1 MDWWHCFFSISAG
14 TGKGCIL
21 KVISFFLIKT
31 NSMVKQ
37 QMKKALLLFTALIA
51 GAVVSTQAQAI
62 ATGLDGAANQVKGIF
77 GNVSNL
83 ILMVGGIIGLAGGIR
98 VYQKWNN
105 GDHDINKELIGWGG
119 SAIFLLLAGTT
130 LKLFYGI

>member
-1 MDWWHCFFSISAG
+1 
-14 TGKGCIL
+14 
-21 KVISFFLIKT
+21 
-31 NSMVKQ
+31 MVKQ
-37 QMKKALLLFTALIA
+37 QMKKAVFLWTVLIA
-51 GAVVSTQAQAI
+51 GVVVSTYAQAI

>member
-1 MDWWHCFFSISAG
+1 MDWWNYFSGISAG
-14 TGKGCIL
+14 IGKGCVL
-21 KVISFFLIKT
+21 KVFFLLIKT

-37 QMKKALLLFTALIA
+37 QIKKAVFLCTVLIA
-51 GAVVSTQAQAI
+51 GVVVSTYAQAI

>member
-1 MDWWHCFFSISAG
+1 MI
-14 TGKGCIL
+14 
-21 KVISFFLIKT
+21 
-31 NSMVKQ
+31 Q
-37 QMKKALLLFTALIA
+37 QQIKKAVFFCIA
-51 GAVVSTQAQAI
+51 FLAFFVVATQAQAI
-62 ATGLDGAANQVKGIF
+62 ATGLDGASAQVKSIF

-83 ILMVGGIIGLAGGIR
+83 ILMIGGIIGLAGGIR

>member
-1 MDWWHCFFSISAG
+1 
-14 TGKGCIL
+14 
-21 KVISFFLIKT
+21 
-31 NSMVKQ
+31 MVKQ
-37 QMKKALLLFTALIA
+37 QMKKVLLLFTALIA
-51 GAVVSTQAQAI
+51 GVVVSTQAQAI

-105 GDHDINKELIGWGG
+105 GDNDINKELIGWGG

>member
-1 MDWWHCFFSISAG
+1 
-14 TGKGCIL
+14 
-21 KVISFFLIKT
+21 
-31 NSMVKQ
+31 MVKKQ
-37 QMKKALLLFTALIA
+37 LKKAVFLCTALIVGLA
-51 GAVVSTQAQAI
+51 ATTHAQAI

>member
-1 MDWWHCFFSISAG
+1 MDWWDYFSGTGSGIGKGYILKIIFSIN
-14 TGKGCIL
+14 
-21 KVISFFLIKT
+21 KT

-37 QMKKALLLFTALIA
+37 QMKKALFLSTLLIVGF
-51 GAVVSTQAQAI
+51 VVSGQAQAI
-62 ATGLDGAANQVKGIF
+62 ATGLDGAANEVKGIF

>member
-1 MDWWHCFFSISAG
+1 
-14 TGKGCIL
+14 
-21 KVISFFLIKT
+21 
-31 NSMVKQ
+31 MVKQ

-51 GAVVSTQAQAI
+51 GVVVSTQAQAI

>member
-1 MDWWHCFFSISAG
+1 
-14 TGKGCIL
+14 
-21 KVISFFLIKT
+21 
-31 NSMVKQ
+31 MVKQ

-105 GDHDINKELIGWGG
+105 GDNDINKELIGWGG

>member
-1 MDWWHCFFSISAG
+1 
-14 TGKGCIL
+14 
-21 KVISFFLIKT
+21 
-31 NSMVKQ
+31 MVKQ

-51 GAVVSTQAQAI
+51 GLVVSSQAQAI

-83 ILMVGGIIGLAGGIR
+83 ILMIGGIIGLAGGIR

>member
-1 MDWWHCFFSISAG
+1 MDWRDYFSGIGSGIGKSYILKIIFSIN
-14 TGKGCIL
+14 
-21 KVISFFLIKT
+21 KT

-37 QMKKALLLFTALIA
+37 QMKKGLFLSAVLIA
-51 GAVVSTQAQAI
+51 GFVVSGQAQAI
-62 ATGLDGAANQVKGIF
+62 ATGLDGAANEVKGIF

>member
-1 MDWWHCFFSISAG
+1 
-14 TGKGCIL
+14 
-21 KVISFFLIKT
+21 
-31 NSMVKQ
+31 MVKQ
-37 QMKKALLLFTALIA
+37 QMKKAMFLSTVLLMGF
-51 GAVVSTQAQAI
+51 VVSTQAQAI

>member
-1 MDWWHCFFSISAG
+1 
-14 TGKGCIL
+14 
-21 KVISFFLIKT
+21 
-31 NSMVKQ
+31 MVKQ

-51 GAVVSTQAQAI
+51 GVVVSSQAQAI

-83 ILMVGGIIGLAGGIR
+83 ILMIGGIIGLAGGIR

>member
-1 MDWWHCFFSISAG
+1 M
-14 TGKGCIL
+14 GK
-21 KVISFFLIKT
+21 T
-31 NSMVKQ
+31 
-37 QMKKALLLFTALIA
+37 QMKKVLLS
-51 GAVVSTQAQAI
+51 GAVFLFGLITKIHAQAI
-62 ATGLDGAANQVKGIF
+62 ATGLDGAANEVKGIF

-83 ILMVGGIIGLAGGIR
+83 ILMVGGIIGLAGAIR

-105 GDHDINKELIGWGG
+105 GDNDLNKDLIGWGG

>member
-1 MDWWHCFFSISAG
+1 
-14 TGKGCIL
+14 
-21 KVISFFLIKT
+21 
-31 NSMVKQ
+31 MVKQ
-37 QMKKALLLFTALIA
+37 QMKKAVFLCTALIV
-51 GAVVSTQAQAI
+51 GIVVSAHAQAI

-83 ILMVGGIIGLAGGIR
+83 ILMVGGIIGLAGGIL

>member
-1 MDWWHCFFSISAG
+1 
-14 TGKGCIL
+14 
-21 KVISFFLIKT
+21 
-31 NSMVKQ
+31 MVNQ
-37 QMKKALLLFTALIA
+37 QMKKAMYLSMVLIA
-51 GAVVSTQAQAI
+51 GFVLSTSAQAI
-62 ATGLDGAANQVKGIF
+62 STGLDGAANQVKGIF